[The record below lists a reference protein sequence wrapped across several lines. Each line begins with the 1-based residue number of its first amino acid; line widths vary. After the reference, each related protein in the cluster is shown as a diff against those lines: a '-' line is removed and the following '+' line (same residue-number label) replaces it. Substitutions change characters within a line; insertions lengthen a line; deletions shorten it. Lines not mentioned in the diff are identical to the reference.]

1 MNLDKVPPELR
12 PLVAAFGGDVD
23 RLFQA
28 YQDGLVS
35 VDGWQEQFEAAIAR
49 YYMASMMAAAGRPVL
64 TDAMRGWLED
74 AIGVQLGFLAGF
86 ALVLKSLSPGQLVE
100 KARGLIA
107 RGRLYTLAIKQAW
120 AMGDIVRQTG
130 HVLPVP
136 AVKAQG
142 TICGVNCG
150 CDWRIEE
157 LEGEGDY
164 NCYWT
169 RGKDDSCQT
178 CVQRELEWNGPNGD
192 GTRPI
197 RIRDWRLVR

>member
-107 RGRLYTLAIKQAW
+107 RGRLYTDAIYAAW
-120 AMGDIVRQTG
+120 VAGDMIRQTG
-130 HVLPVP
+130 RMWPIPALPG
-136 AVKAQG
+136 QG
-142 TICGVNCG
+142 TQCGSSCRCKLRYQVYDREKG
-150 CDWRIEE
+150 DADIYWE
-157 LEGEGDY
+157 LEDGAEH
-164 NCYWT
+164 
-169 RGKDDSCQT
+169 CQT
-178 CVQRELEWNGPNGD
+178 CKQRHEEWY
-192 GTRPI
+192 PI
-197 RIRDWRLVR
+197 RIRGGRLQI